1 MELIFNFKTT
11 QVQLQER
18 SIIQVSGKYFLD
30 NSKESSCQQQYST
43 ASTNKDCNS
52 RHEHPTIRKLST
64 KSMPNAPLARRRL
77 PYFITARE
85 KITQDQEI
93 LSIVI
98 WRGTKSYLLVSH
110 FCKKYAT

>member
-18 SIIQVSGKYFLD
+18 SIMQVSGKYFLG
-30 NSKESSCQQQYST
+30 NSKGSSCQQQYST

-52 RHEHPTIRKLST
+52 KHEHPTIRKLST